1 MDWNEELARLTQ
13 DVLVAKPMAGTTE
26 SGKNGGFQRNSPAT
40 TRKSERNYAGIRE
53 WQAELSIS
61 RLFRTSIRLQTAF
74 DRCFSQFG
82 ITAQEAAVL
91 VHCAEDGETSAG
103 NLAKTMGRDKGKIT
117 RFVDRLETGGFIT
130 RRNDPRDH
138 RLLIIRVTGKGRRVA
153 PQLRSRF
160 EEVRSQFFEGVLN
173 VDIDKLETVLS
184 QLHANAER
192 LCGER
197 VLKCAHGQQAGA

>member
-1 MDWNEELARLTQ
+1 MTAKQLT
-13 DVLVAKPMAGTTE
+13 TNSET
-26 SGKNGGFQRNSPAT
+26 GKNEGLLPKTPGKLEKPPWKF
-40 TRKSERNYAGIRE
+40 AGIRE

-82 ITAQEAAVL
+82 MTAQEAAVL
-91 VHCAEDGETSAG
+91 VHCAEEGETSAG
-103 NLAKTMGRDKGKIT
+103 KLAATMGRDKGKIT
-117 RFVDRLETGGFIT
+117 RFVDRLEASGFLT
-130 RRNDPRDH
+130 RKSDPRDH
-138 RLLIIRVTGKGRRVA
+138 RLSIIKATNRGRRVV
-153 PQLRSRF
+153 PHLKMRF

-192 LCGER
+192 LCEEKPHK
-197 VLKCAHGQQAGA
+197 VAHS

>member
-1 MDWNEELARLTQ
+1 MDWNEQLTRLTQ
-13 DVLVAKPMAGTTE
+13 AVLTAKTMAETTK
-26 SGKNGGFQRNSPAT
+26 SGKSGGLLKNPLAS
-40 TRKSERNYAGIRE
+40 TRKSERKYTWIRE

-82 ITAQEAAVL
+82 MTAQEASVL
-91 VHCAEDGETSAG
+91 LHCSEEDETSAG
-103 NLAKTMGRDKGKIT
+103 KLAKAMGRDKGKIT
-117 RFVDRLETGGFIT
+117 RFVDRLEANGFVS
-130 RRNDPRDH
+130 RKNDLRDH
-138 RLLIIRVTGKGRRVA
+138 RLLIIKATGKGRRVA
-153 PQLRSRF
+153 PQLKARF

-192 LCGER
+192 LCEG
-197 VLKCAHGQQAGA
+197 KAHKDALG

>member
-1 MDWNEELARLTQ
+1 MNWTEELAHLTR
-13 DVLVAKPMAGTTE
+13 DVMTAKQLTTNTE
-26 SGKNGGFQRNSPAT
+26 TGKSGGLLGKTPGKAE
-40 TRKSERNYAGIRE
+40 KSRWKFAGIRE

-82 ITAQEAAVL
+82 MTAQEAAVL
-91 VHCAEDGETSAG
+91 MHCAEEGETSAG
-103 NLAKTMGRDKGKIT
+103 KLARAMGRDKGKIT
-117 RFVDRLETGGFIT
+117 RFVDRLETSGFLT

-138 RLLIIRVTGKGRRVA
+138 RLLIIKATSRGRRVV
-153 PQLRSRF
+153 PQLKLRF

-192 LCGER
+192 LCEE
-197 VLKCAHGQQAGA
+197 KAHKNAHS

>member
-1 MDWNEELARLTQ
+1 MNWTEQLAHLTRDVMTAKQMTTSIKSAKSVRLPRM
-13 DVLVAKPMAGTTE
+13 APGKAEKPRWKFA
-26 SGKNGGFQRNSPAT
+26 S
-40 TRKSERNYAGIRE
+40 IRE

-82 ITAQEAAVL
+82 MTAQEAAVL
-91 VHCAEDGETSAG
+91 LHCAEEGETSAG
-103 NLAKTMGRDKGKIT
+103 KLATAMGRDKGKIT
-117 RFVDRLETGGFIT
+117 RFVDRLEASGFLT
-130 RRNDPRDH
+130 RKSDPRDH
-138 RLLIIRVTGKGRRVA
+138 RLLIIKATSKGQRVV
-153 PQLRSRF
+153 PQLKMRF

-192 LCGER
+192 LCEE
-197 VLKCAHGQQAGA
+197 KAHKENPG

>member
-1 MDWNEELARLTQ
+1 MDWNEQLARLTQ
-13 DVLVAKPMAGTTE
+13 DVLMAKPMAGTTE

-40 TRKSERNYAGIRE
+40 TRKSERKYAGIRE

-82 ITAQEAAVL
+82 MTAQEAAVL
-91 VHCAEDGETSAG
+91 MHCAEEGETSAG
-103 NLAKTMGRDKGKIT
+103 KLARAMGRDKGKIT
-117 RFVDRLETGGFIT
+117 RFVDRLETSGFLT
-130 RRNDPRDH
+130 RGSDPRDH
-138 RLLIIRVTGKGRRVA
+138 RLSIIKATNRGRRVV
-153 PQLRSRF
+153 PHLKMRF

-192 LCGER
+192 LCVEK
-197 VLKCAHGQQAGA
+197 VHKPAQS